1 MTIDFKGYFQ
11 NKNHR
16 QRKINDLGMLESR
29 RWVNNHLDYIHWN
42 PVKHDRVQRV
52 VDWPHSSFHRFV
64 EQGIYPVNWG
74 HSGDFSIHANE

>member
-29 RWVNNHLDYIHWN
+29 RWV
-42 PVKHDRVQRV
+42 KDRLFGESNIPPLSDLIRAAATC
-52 VDWPHSSFHRFV
+52 
-64 EQGIYPVNWG
+64 G
-74 HSGDFSIHANE
+74 

>member
-29 RWVNNHLDYIHWN
+29 RWVRTVATMAKHNRSIAGTKENSFKGWENNPLI
-42 PVKHDRVQRV
+42 
-52 VDWPHSSFHRFV
+52 FT
-64 EQGIYPVNWG
+64 
-74 HSGDFSIHANE
+74 